1 MLRIAEFGGNMH
13 GVIIVLDLD
22 RFRKIVK
29 EMGWSEYFP
38 NPITGL
44 LSSLV
49 DELVRKHHAMVVYGL
64 DWKRGTEETILAC
77 PSPDMGSLLKDLEA
91 IRRKIEEAGKETGS
105 NATIGIGVAQGPLL
119 RVKPTRSR
127 RELFKTP
134 TQRLA
139 KRALQKAKQR
149 GGNQMVIL

>member
-1 MLRIAEFGGNMH
+1 MH
-13 GVIIVLDLD
+13 GVISVLDLD
-22 RFRKIVK
+22 RFKKIVK
-29 EMGWSEYFP
+29 EMGWSEYSP

-77 PSPDMGSLLKDLEA
+77 PSPDMDSLLKDLEA
-91 IRRKIEEAGKETGS
+91 IRGKIEEAGKETGS
-105 NATIGIGVAQGPLL
+105 NATISIGVAQGPLL
-119 RVKPTRSR
+119 REKPTRSR

-149 GGNQMVIL
+149 GGNRMVIL

>member
-1 MLRIAEFGGNMH
+1 MH

-22 RFRKIVK
+22 HFKKIVK
-29 EMGWSEYFP
+29 EMGWSEYSP
-38 NPITGL
+38 TPITGL
-44 LSSLV
+44 LSNLV
-49 DELVRKHHAMVVYGL
+49 DELVHKHHVMVVYGL

-77 PSPDMGSLLKDLEA
+77 PSPDMDPLLKDLGA
-91 IRRKIEEAGKETGS
+91 IRGKIEEAGKETGS
-105 NATIGIGVAQGPLL
+105 NATISIGVAQGPLL
-119 RVKPTRSR
+119 REKPTRSR

>member
-1 MLRIAEFGGNMH
+1 MH
-13 GVIIVLDLD
+13 GAIIVLDLD
-22 RFRKIVK
+22 HFKKIVK
-29 EMGWSEYFP
+29 EMGWPEYSP

-49 DELVRKHHAMVVYGL
+49 DELVRKHHIMVVYGL

-77 PSPDMGSLLKDLEA
+77 PSPDMDSLLKDIEA
-91 IRRKIEEAGKETGS
+91 IRGKIEEAGKETGS
-105 NATIGIGVAQGPLL
+105 NATISIGAARGPLL
-119 RVKPTRSR
+119 REKPTRSR
-127 RELFKTP
+127 RELFKTL

>member
-1 MLRIAEFGGNMH
+1 MAEFGGNMR
-13 GVIIVLDLD
+13 GVIVVLDLD
-22 RFRKIVK
+22 HFKKMVR
-29 EMGWSEYFP
+29 EMGWPEYSP

-44 LSSLV
+44 LSGLV
-49 DELVRKHHAMVVYGL
+49 DELIRKHHAVVVYGL
-64 DWKRGTEETILAC
+64 DWRRGTEETMLAC
-77 PSPDMGSLLKDLEA
+77 PSPDMGSLLRDLEA
-91 IRRKIEEAGKETGS
+91 IRRKVEEAGRETGS
-105 NATIGIGVAQGPLL
+105 NATVSIGVAQGPLL

-139 KRALQKAKQR
+139 KRALQRAKQR